1 MSLQKTFLW
10 PHSKNHGETF
20 EGWATESRQLSA
32 SLRQMLARRTSVSD
46 GGSWPMPKAS
56 LSGPDYNR
64 VNREK
69 SGGDDL
75 VTAVARCPTP
85 TAGDAKSSGSRNL
98 PGSKAHAGMSLT
110 DYVRGSSSISRLPTP
125 TAARYGTRNNGKRG
139 DGSTFKT
146 AGAPSLDTM
155 ASSGQWPTPTA
166 QDSSNNGGPSQA
178 ERNTPP
184 LNCVAGGKLN
194 PRWVEW
200 LMGWPIG
207 WASCEHSETVKC
219 LWPQL
224 PLGTTSWSS

>member
-10 PHSKNHGETF
+10 PHSKNPGETF

-32 SLRQMLARRTSVSD
+32 SLRQMLARRTSASD
-46 GGSWPMPKAS
+46 GGSWPTPKAS
-56 LSGPDYNR
+56 PSGPDYNR

-98 PGSKAHAGMSLT
+98 PGSKAHAGTSLT
-110 DYVRGSSSISRLPTP
+110 DYVRGSSSIPRLPTP
-125 TAARYGTRNNGKRG
+125 TAARYGRNKG
-139 DGSTFKT
+139 GSNPT
-146 AGAPSLDTM
+146 GPERISLDTM
-155 ASSGQWPTPTA
+155 ASRGQWPTPTT

-207 WASCEHSETVKC
+207 WASCEHSETVRC
-219 LWPQL
+219 LWPQR